1 MSKALWGDKLTC
13 IKAAIFLEKTKIPYI
28 GKLYAFIPFQL
39 CKLKK
44 FKYIGASPR
53 KLDNVSL
60 WIVKC
65 QKIHPYI
72 NDTTAPFEKTHRK
85 DLLQKKLYVS
95 FALYDFVHLILYCLL
110 EVDEWYPS
118 TKPIQFEI
126 WASIF

>member
-44 FKYIGASPR
+44 NFKYIGASPR

-60 WIVKC
+60 
-65 QKIHPYI
+65 
-72 NDTTAPFEKTHRK
+72 
-85 DLLQKKLYVS
+85 
-95 FALYDFVHLILYCLL
+95 
-110 EVDEWYPS
+110 
-118 TKPIQFEI
+118 
-126 WASIF
+126 